1 MSPSLLPD
9 LVHLPVLAVLIAVA
23 LVCIGVGVWVGARS
37 AETALVAGWGVAGA
51 ATVVVGTVTA
61 VPLSW
66 VMLVL
71 GAIGIAGIGR
81 TIAGTFRG
89 HPVMQFGMA
98 GRVGLLALPLA
109 AGLESMD
116 ATGWDDFSHWLP
128 NLAYLCIHSHFPTLA
143 EPSVSIHPA
152 YPYGL
157 ALPGYAYFLLFGSV
171 RDNAAIIWNLIMLVA
186 AGAAVATLLLTRLQ
200 RSYPDLAGARALPW
214 ATAAIGL
221 LIAGLACP
229 SFVAKIVFSNMADGT
244 TGAVLAVLGLLL
256 FEWVAAIRD
265 SDARRRNRIALVLAF
280 ASVTLINLRQANAAL
295 LAWLVFGCLLA
306 GCLRRPRFGIADLA
320 SLAIVVL
327 LPLVIWS
334 LWNRY
339 AIQQIPGGQF
349 AFLPYSDWHFAEF
362 PETLRNIVHVMLT
375 KGGLFALILLICIRA
390 VLAFRARDALDAPSR
405 VVLVSAAVVSVC
417 NIAFLTF
424 TYLAADFSVSEA
436 RAAATFWRY
445 AGETGPLAVVGF
457 VAAMPLA
464 WLRRV
469 PMVPTMVALVGV
481 TLIAPIAAVGL
492 YRYDLVSPIPVLR
505 HASEVTVAEVPPTA
519 PIHIVDMTGNGF
531 GALVVAYQIAAADYA
546 RGSPARTTPITSRTA
561 GIPPQDAAKID
572 LAAAPYLW
580 LVEGAPE
587 MDHLFGLRLSAG
599 CSYLL
604 RRDAAGFSIVAGWP
618 FSRFMRNEQRTG
630 WSSATGAS
638 CTR

>member
-9 LVHLPVLAVLIAVA
+9 LAHLPVLAVLVAVA
-23 LVCIGVGVWVGARS
+23 LVSIGIGVWVGARS
-37 AETALVAGWGVAGA
+37 AETALIAGWGVAGA
-51 ATVVVGTVTA
+51 ATVVVGTATA

-66 VMLVL
+66 VMLLL
-71 GAIGIAGIGR
+71 GGTGIAGLGR
-81 TIAGTFRG
+81 IIAGMVRA
-89 HPVMQFGMA
+89 HPVMQLGMA

-109 AGLESMD
+109 CGIESMD

-128 NLAYLCIHSHFPTLA
+128 NLAYLCIHNHFPTLA
-143 EPSVSIHPA
+143 EPSASIHPA

-157 ALPGYAYFLLFGSV
+157 ALPGYAYFLLLGSV
-171 RDNAAIIWNLIMLVA
+171 RDNAAIVWNLIMLVA

-200 RSYPDLAGARALPW
+200 RSFPDLTGARALPW

-221 LIAGLACP
+221 LVAGLACP

-265 SDARRRNRIALVLAF
+265 GDAGRRNRMALVMAF
-280 ASVTLINLRQANAAL
+280 ASVALIDLRQANAAL
-295 LAWLVFGCLLA
+295 LAWLVFGCMLA
-306 GCLRRPRFGIADLA
+306 GCLRRPRFRVADLA

-339 AIQQIPGGQF
+339 AIEQMPGGQF
-349 AFLPYSDWHFAEF
+349 AFLPFSDWHFAEF
-362 PETLRNIVHVMLT
+362 PDTLRNIVHVMLT
-375 KGGLFALILLICIRA
+375 KGGLFALILLISIRA
-390 VLAFRARDALDAPSR
+390 VLTFRTRDALDAPSR
-405 VVLVSAAVVSVC
+405 VVLVSSAVVSLG

-469 PMVPTMVALVGV
+469 PMVPATVALVGV

-505 HASEVTVAEVPPTA
+505 HASEVTVADVPPAA
-519 PIHIVDMTGNGF
+519 PIQIVDMTGNGF

-546 RGSPARTTPITSRTA
+546 RGSPPRKTTITSRTA
-561 GIPPQDAAKID
+561 GIPPQDAAKIE
-572 LAAAPYLW
+572 LTGAPYLW

-587 MDHLFGLRLSAG
+587 MDHLFGVRLSAG

-604 RRDAAGFSIVAGWP
+604 QRQAAGFSIVAGWP
-618 FSRFMRNEQRTG
+618 FSRFMRNDQRTG
-630 WSSATGAS
+630 WSSASGAP
-638 CTR
+638 CTS

>member
-1 MSPSLLPD
+1 M
-9 LVHLPVLAVLIAVA
+9 
-23 LVCIGVGVWVGARS
+23 
-37 AETALVAGWGVAGA
+37 
-51 ATVVVGTVTA
+51 
-61 VPLSW
+61 
-66 VMLVL
+66 
-71 GAIGIAGIGR
+71 
-81 TIAGTFRG
+81 
-89 HPVMQFGMA
+89 
-98 GRVGLLALPLA
+98 
-109 AGLESMD
+109 
-116 ATGWDDFSHWLP
+116 
-128 NLAYLCIHSHFPTLA
+128 
-143 EPSVSIHPA
+143 
-152 YPYGL
+152 
-157 ALPGYAYFLLFGSV
+157 
-171 RDNAAIIWNLIMLVA
+171 
-186 AGAAVATLLLTRLQ
+186 
-200 RSYPDLAGARALPW
+200 LPW

-244 TGAVLAVLGLLL
+244 TGAVLAVLGLLV

-265 SDARRRNRIALVLAF
+265 GDARRRNRIALVMAF
-280 ASVTLINLRQANAAL
+280 ASVALIDLRQANAAL

-327 LPLVIWS
+327 VPLVIWS

-339 AIQQIPGGQF
+339 AIEQMPGGQF
-349 AFLPYSDWHFAEF
+349 AFLPFGDWHWAEF
-362 PETLRNIVHVMLT
+362 PDTLRNVVHVMLT

-390 VLAFRARDALDAPSR
+390 ALAFRARDALDAPSR
-405 VVLVSAAVVSVC
+405 VVLVTAAVVSLC

-424 TYLAADFSVSEA
+424 TYLAADFSVQEA

-469 PMVPTMVALVGV
+469 PMVPAMVALVGAA
-481 TLIAPIAAVGL
+481 LIAPIAAVGL

-505 HASEVTVAEVPPTA
+505 HASEVTAAEAPPAA
-519 PIHIVDMTGNGF
+519 PIHIIDMTGNGF
-531 GALVVAYQIAAADYA
+531 GALVVAYQIAAADYV
-546 RGSPARTTPITSRTA
+546 RGSPARKTMITSRTA

-587 MDHLFGLRLSAG
+587 MDHLFGVRLSAG

-604 RRDAAGFSIVAGWP
+604 QRHATGFSIVAGWP
-618 FSRFMRNEQRTG
+618 FSRFMRNE
-630 WSSATGAS
+630 SACWLVFRHRGALHVMTTTNES
-638 CTR
+638 RMIRCRRDKSPAA

>member
-9 LVHLPVLAVLIAVA
+9 LAHLPVLVVLVAVA
-23 LVCIGVGVWVGARS
+23 LVCIGIGAWVGARS
-37 AETALVAGWGVAGA
+37 AETALIAGWGVAGA
-51 ATVVVGTVTA
+51 ATVVVGTLTA
-61 VPLSW
+61 VPLPW
-66 VMLVL
+66 VMLLL
-71 GAIGIAGIGR
+71 GGIGIAGIGR
-81 TIAGTFRG
+81 VIAATFSAQ
-89 HPVMQFGMA
+89 PVMQFGMA
-98 GRVGLLALPLA
+98 ARVGLLALPLA
-109 AGLESMD
+109 AGVESMD

-143 EPSVSIHPA
+143 EPSPSFHPA

-157 ALPGYAYFLLFGSV
+157 ALPGYAYFLLLGSV
-171 RDNAAIIWNLIMLVA
+171 RDNAAIIWNLILLVA

-200 RSYPDLAGARALPW
+200 RSFPDLTGARALPW
-214 ATAAIGL
+214 AAAAIGL
-221 LIAGLACP
+221 LVAGLACP

-244 TGAVLAVLGLLL
+244 TGAVLAVLGLLV
-256 FEWVAAIRD
+256 FEWVAAIND
-265 SDARRRNRIALVLAF
+265 GDPRRRNRMALAMAF
-280 ASVTLINLRQANAAL
+280 ASVALIDLRQANAAL

-306 GCLRRPRFGIADLA
+306 GCLRRPRLGIADLA

-327 LPLVIWS
+327 LPLVIWW

-339 AIQQIPGGQF
+339 AIEQMPGGQF
-349 AFLPYSDWHFAEF
+349 AFLPFSDWHFAEF
-362 PETLRNIVHVMLT
+362 PDTLRNIVHVMLT
-375 KGGLFALILLICIRA
+375 KGGLFALILLISIRA
-390 VLAFRARDALDAPSR
+390 ALTFRTRDALDAPSR
-405 VVLVSAAVVSVC
+405 VVLVSAAVVSLC
-417 NIAFLTF
+417 NIGFLAF

-469 PMVPTMVALVGV
+469 PMVPATVALVGV
-481 TLIAPIAAVGL
+481 TLIAPIATVGL

-505 HASEVTVAEVPPTA
+505 HASEVTAASVPPAA

-546 RGSPARTTPITSRTA
+546 HGSPVRTTTITSRTA
-561 GIPPQDAAKID
+561 GIPPQDAARID
-572 LAAAPYLW
+572 LTGAPYLW

-587 MDHLFGLRLSAG
+587 MDHLVGVQLSAG

-604 RRDAAGFSIVAGWP
+604 QRQATGFSIVAGWP
-618 FSRFMRNEQRTG
+618 FSRFMRNDQRTG
-630 WSSATGAS
+630 WSAATGAP
-638 CTR
+638 CT

>member
-9 LVHLPVLAVLIAVA
+9 LAHLPVLAVLIAVA
-23 LVCIGVGVWVGARS
+23 LLCIGIGMWFGARS
-37 AETALVAGWGVAGA
+37 AETALIAGWGVAGA

-61 VPLSW
+61 IPMSW
-66 VMLVL
+66 AMLLL
-71 GAIGIAGIGR
+71 GVIGIAGIGR
-81 TIAGTFRG
+81 MIAGALRAQ
-89 HPVMQFGMA
+89 PIMQFGMA

-143 EPSVSIHPA
+143 EPSASIHPA

-157 ALPGYAYFLLFGSV
+157 ALPGYAYFLLLGSV

-200 RSYPDLAGARALPW
+200 RGFPEPAAGRALPW

-221 LIAGLACP
+221 LVAGLACP

-244 TGAVLAVLGLLL
+244 TAAVLAVLGLLV
-256 FEWVAAIRD
+256 FEWVSAIRD
-265 SDARRRNRIALVLAF
+265 ADPRRRNRIALVLAF
-280 ASVTLINLRQANAAL
+280 ASVALIDLRQANAAL

-306 GCLRRPRFGIADLA
+306 GCLRRPRFGVGDLA

-339 AIQQIPGGQF
+339 AVHQMPGGQF

-362 PETLRNIVHVMLT
+362 PDTLCNILHVMLT

-390 VLAFRARDALDAPSR
+390 ALTFRARDELDAPSR
-405 VVLVSAAVVSVC
+405 VVLVSAAVVSLC

-445 AGETGPLAVVGF
+445 AGETGPSAVVGF

-469 PMVPTMVALVGV
+469 PMVPATVVLVGV
-481 TLIAPIAAVGL
+481 TLLAPIAAIGL

-505 HASEVTVAEVPPTA
+505 HASEATVADVPPTA
-519 PIHIVDMTGNGF
+519 PIQIVDMTGNGF

-546 RGSPARTTPITSRTA
+546 RGSPARKTPITSRTA
-561 GIPPQDAAKID
+561 GIPPQDAANID
-572 LAAAPYLW
+572 LAATPYVW

-587 MDHLFGLRLSAG
+587 MDRLFGVRLSAG

-604 RRDAAGFSIVAGWP
+604 QRQAAGFSIVAGWP
-618 FSRFMRNEQRTG
+618 FSRFMRNDQRAG
-630 WSSATGAS
+630 WSSATGAP
-638 CTR
+638 CT

>member
-81 TIAGTFRG
+81 TIAGTFFG

-469 PMVPTMVALVGV
+469 PMVPTMVALVG
-481 TLIAPIAAVGL
+481 
-492 YRYDLVSPIPVLR
+492 
-505 HASEVTVAEVPPTA
+505 
-519 PIHIVDMTGNGF
+519 
-531 GALVVAYQIAAADYA
+531 
-546 RGSPARTTPITSRTA
+546 
-561 GIPPQDAAKID
+561 
-572 LAAAPYLW
+572 
-580 LVEGAPE
+580 
-587 MDHLFGLRLSAG
+587 
-599 CSYLL
+599 
-604 RRDAAGFSIVAGWP
+604 
-618 FSRFMRNEQRTG
+618 
-630 WSSATGAS
+630 
-638 CTR
+638 